1 MLKGISSELRSKFI
15 HKLDPKNRVAIPSE
29 WEPGEG
35 CPLLL
40 LEAKKEGLKMIKAL
54 THAKFDEYVAM
65 VRSSDKTPAIKEMV
79 IGRLYA
85 ECVETVI
92 SAQGKMLIP
101 KKMCEQANLSGEVRL
116 VGRGSYFEI
125 WRPDVYDE
133 FECLE
138 KARLEEFSAE
148 FGIFQ

>member
-1 MLKGISSELRSKFI
+1 MSKGISSELRSKFI

-29 WEPGEG
+29 WDPSEG

-40 LEAKKEGLKMIKAL
+40 LEAKKEGLRMIKAL
-54 THAKFDEYVAM
+54 THEKFDEYVEM
-65 VRSSDKTPAIKEMV
+65 VRTSDKTPAAKESM

-85 ECVETVI
+85 DCVETAI
-92 SAQGKMLIP
+92 SVQGKMLIP

-125 WRPDVYDE
+125 WKPEVFEE
-133 FECLE
+133 FERLE
-138 KARLEEFSAE
+138 AARLEEVNAD
-148 FGIFQ
+148 FGIF